1 MNEGNKVL
9 NALVKKKKLYMM
21 IRMLL
26 VLQAK
31 TRRDI
36 GSNNDIEKM
45 VRETTILVIQSNSS
59 NTYE

>member
-9 NALVKKKKLYMM
+9 NALVKKEKLYMM

>member
-9 NALVKKKKLYMM
+9 NALVKKKLYMM
-21 IRMLL
+21 IRMLF

>member
-9 NALVKKKKLYMM
+9 NALVKKKLYMM

>member
-1 MNEGNKVL
+1 
-9 NALVKKKKLYMM
+9 MM
-21 IRMLL
+21 IRMLF

-45 VRETTILVIQSNSS
+45 VRETTILVIQSNSG